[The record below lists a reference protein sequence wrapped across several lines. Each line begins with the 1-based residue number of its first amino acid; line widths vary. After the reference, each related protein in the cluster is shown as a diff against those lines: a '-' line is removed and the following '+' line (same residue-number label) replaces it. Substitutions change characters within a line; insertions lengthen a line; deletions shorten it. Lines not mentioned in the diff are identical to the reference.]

1 MIQTLVDSAAILA
14 EVKATTK
21 EAALKELLQ
30 LAQES
35 GAFPKKIAA
44 ALGKKIAEREVLGST
59 GIGNGVAV
67 PHVKGEDVNK
77 VSLVLGRSRA
87 GIEWHA
93 IDGRPVHIIFLL
105 TAPPSE
111 AELHL
116 KCLRWI
122 SGLARN
128 GDFRRFFLDAA
139 DEVAIRDLLL
149 EMAPKS

>member
-1 MIQTLVDSAAILA
+1 MIQNLVEAAAILA
-14 EVKATTK
+14 EVQATTK

-30 LAQES
+30 TAQDA
-35 GAFPKKIAA
+35 GAFAKKAA
-44 ALGKKIAEREVLGST
+44 PALGKKISEREALGST

-67 PHVKGEDVNK
+67 PHVKGEDVK
-77 VSLVLGRSRA
+77 QVSLVLGRSRA

-93 IDGRPVHIIFLL
+93 IDGRPVHIMFLL
-105 TAPPSE
+105 AAPPGE

-139 DEVAIRDLLL
+139 DATAIRELLL
-149 EMAPKS
+149 EMVPKT

>member
-1 MIQTLVDSAAILA
+1 
-14 EVKATTK
+14 VKATNK

-35 GAFPKKIAA
+35 GAFPKKVTP
-44 ALGKKIAEREVLGST
+44 ALAKKIAEREALGST

-67 PHVKGEDVNK
+67 PHVKGEDVK
-77 VSLVLGRSRA
+77 QVSLVLGRSRA

-93 IDGRPVHIIFLL
+93 IDGRPVHTIFLL
-105 TAPPSE
+105 AAPPNE

-122 SGLARN
+122 SGLARSA
-128 GDFRRFFLDAA
+128 DFRRFFLDAA
-139 DEVAIRDLLL
+139 DAVAIRDLLL
-149 EMAPKS
+149 EMVPKT